1 MPKVS
6 VIIPVYNVEK
16 YLRECLDSVVNQTL
30 KDIEIICV
38 NDGSTD
44 NSLKILEE
52 YALQDNRIKIINQEN
67 QGAGAARNNGMNST
81 QGEYLLFLDSDDF
94 FDLRMFETLYDK
106 MLQTKADIIGFGYY
120 TYDEKTKNCKPNEH
134 SIRKKLIPHNSM
146 TFSYK
151 DCPFTI
157 LNIISNSPW
166 NKIYKTDFLRATNLH
181 FQNLSA
187 FNDVYF
193 ATSVLGY
200 AEKIVCIDK
209 PLLYHRVSLNTSITS
224 SKTKKFDDL
233 VQAVNAV
240 INEMQKLEYYDDIK
254 VAVLSFAI
262 NAYKYFYYDVLV
274 TEEDRKKIFDK
285 LHIIFNQGI
294 FQDNTTADKIYER
307 YLKREYEKFKN
318 NEYHNNKYKEILH
331 KLFSLK
337 NTDIYKQITLFGRQ
351 YKFISKKLINK
362 VTEYKINDLKAEI
375 NRLKESQNE
384 LNELTKAV
392 NYATKPDSILLVEP
406 NDCHG
411 EVIPGYVKYFKDLG
425 FNVDIVITPQQN
437 AKHSLFMFDDTDTNI
452 FILSR
457 KSIKEFLSSKKI
469 EQYKYI
475 VFTSHIMYAWLNQII
490 FPTIFQHFPVLENY
504 RDKLFVVEHHFESA
518 DKQLL
523 ENKHII
529 MLTKLP
535 SQNGNVICANP
546 HYFGDITITSKNPV
560 ITEFIMVG
568 AIEAKRRNCN
578 ILIDAVNQLVES
590 GFDNF
595 RITVIGRGSMD
606 AIPEKLRKYFN
617 ILGYVPYDI
626 MYKEMEKADFFLP
639 LIDPDNP
646 EHDRYITVGTSGSF
660 QLIYGFQKPCLIAEK
675 FTELHYF
682 NNENSIIYQTN
693 SDLADSMKKAIL
705 MPQQDYLKKQ
715 ESLKSLAEDLYKKS
729 LDNLEKYFYGA
740 NDERNS

>member
-1 MPKVS
+1 MTKVS

-44 NSLKILEE
+44 SSLKILEE
-52 YALQDNRIKIINQEN
+52 FALQDNRIKIINQEN
-67 QGAGAARNNGMNST
+67 QGAGAARNNGMNSA

-94 FDLRMFETLYDK
+94 FDLRMFEKLYNKAVSTNSDITVCEYYNFNQ
-106 MLQTKADIIGFGYY
+106 QTKEITEGQ
-120 TYDEKTKNCKPNEH
+120 
-134 SIRKKLIPHNSM
+134 SLRKKCVVPHKEI
-146 TFSYK
+146 FSYK
-151 DCPFTI
+151 DCPQSI
-157 LNIISNSPW
+157 LDSVMPAPW
-166 NKIYKTDFLRATNLH
+166 NKLFKRDFIEQCGIK
-181 FQNLSA
+181 FQNLPY
-187 FNDVYF
+187 FNDVLF
-193 ATSVLGY
+193 CSLVLVY
-200 AEKIVCIDK
+200 A
-209 PLLYHRVSLNTSITS
+209 NSITS
-224 SKTKKFDDL
+224 IKDNLVYYCNNLKYSATSKKYKDFSVLKKML
-233 VQAVNAV
+233 VE
-240 INEMQKLEYYDDIK
+240 INKGCEKLDYYIEIK
-254 VAVLSFAI
+254 ESLI
-262 NAYKYFYYDVLV
+262 N
-274 TEEDRKKIFDK
+274 
-285 LHIIFNQGI
+285 FNLN
-294 FQDNTTADKIYER
+294 FCNY
-307 YLKREYEKFKN
+307 YLKTSQNTEFYEPILLEIKEYIKN
-318 NEYHNNKYKEILH
+318 NDLFNNVKEANTCGF
-331 KLFSLK
+331 LFSFVKFILSYEPEHKKQNITKLLFNIK
-337 NTDIYKQITLFGRQ
+337 NVDVYKQITVLGINFKILNG
-351 YKFISKKLINK
+351 KLIK
-362 VTEYKINDLKAEI
+362 KHIDLQ
-375 NRLKESQNE
+375 LKEIKSANYKLKQYQNE
-384 LNELTKAV
+384 IIE
-392 NYATKPDSILLVEP
+392 YAKTANANIKENSILIVEP

-437 AKHSLFMFDDTDTNI
+437 EKHSVFMFDDTDTNI
-452 FILSR
+452 FILNR

-469 EQYKYI
+469 EHYKYI
-475 VFTSHIMYAWLNQII
+475 VFTSHIMYERINYII

-535 SQNGNVICANP
+535 SQNENVICANP

-578 ILIDAVNQLVES
+578 ILIDAVNKLVES

-617 ILGYVPYDI
+617 ILGYVPYDV

-675 FTELHYF
+675 FAATHYF
-682 NNENSIIYQTN
+682 NNENSIIYKTN
-693 SDLADSMKKAIL
+693 SNLADSMKKAIL
-705 MPQQDYLKKQ
+705 MPPQDYLKKQ
-715 ESLKSLAEDLYKKS
+715 EALKSLAEDLYKKS